1 MINFEVNHMFDSSV
15 NHEENNGGM
24 SYETLIPVRM
34 GEIGGEAVQLCN
46 ARDLHICLGAGS
58 RFNDWIAR
66 RIAEYGFAD
75 GQDFYSEMSK
85 KAAGRKGRGSVE
97 YSISVDMAKELAM
110 VERTEAGRRIRR
122 YFIACEKALRQIAP
136 EVAADCL
143 RKALNPQQQFQ
154 LKEKVDSKVACLAKA
169 RQRAGYHEIW
179 SNLKSRHQV
188 AQYRDIPQG
197 EFEDACKY
205 VESYVWDG
213 EWIEGRRGSASEIEF
228 SCSIEDWIA
237 RNPQC
242 FGVTKRRGGDLG
254 VTVGDLVLSKDSP
267 CLELLDKMHN
277 AGYQVEGAFYE
288 FRSYQNLM
296 RQMDYLMKAAGGAIS
311 QALGTLERGRI
322 KPQEY
327 AGVQAVAA

>member
-1 MINFEVNHMFDSSV
+1 MFDSNV

-34 GEIGGEAVQLCN
+34 GEIGGEAVRVCN
-46 ARDLHICLGAGS
+46 AKDIFLCLRVRS
-58 RFNDWIAR
+58 RFNDWITR
-66 RIAEYGFAD
+66 RISEYGFIENE
-75 GQDFYSEMSK
+75 DFVLVTPEK
-85 KAAGRKGRGSVE
+85 VTKGRGGDRRSKQYDV
-97 YSISVDMAKELAM
+97 SLDMAKELAL
-110 VERTEAGRRIRR
+110 VERGEVGQRIRR

-179 SNLKSRHQV
+179 SSLKSRHQV

-213 EWIEGRRGSASEIEF
+213 EWIEGKRGSASEIEF
-228 SCSIEDWIA
+228 SCTIEDWIA
-237 RNPQC
+237 RNPHC

-311 QALGTLERGRI
+311 QALGTLERGRM

>member
-1 MINFEVNHMFDSSV
+1 MFDSSV

-24 SYETLIPVRM
+24 SFETLIPVRM
-34 GEIGGEAVQLCN
+34 AELGGELVPVCSAKDVYLCV
-46 ARDLHICLGAGS
+46 GAGRRYTS
-58 RFNDWIAR
+58 WIAG
-66 RIAEYGFAD
+66 RIKEYGFRENV
-75 GQDFYSEMSK
+75 DFCTKLCKKVSPQSGKNSK
-85 KAAGRKGRGSVE
+85 GGRPSVE
-97 YSISVDMAKELAM
+97 YIITVRMAMHLAM
-110 VERTEAGRRIRR
+110 LERTAQGFAVRD
-122 YFIACEKALRQIAP
+122 YFIDCEKALRQIAP

-179 SNLKSRHQV
+179 SSLKSRHQV

-213 EWIEGRRGSASEIEF
+213 EWIDGKRGSASEIDF
-228 SCSIEDWIA
+228 RCTIEDWIA

-311 QALGTLERGRI
+311 QALGTLERGRM